1 MKPGLGSQD
10 PRPTGRGE
18 YMLNKIAFA
27 LLIASAICLLVQKV
41 DDMAIHY
48 MLAHVTTTL
57 KIK

>member
-1 MKPGLGSQD
+1 
-10 PRPTGRGE
+10 
-18 YMLNKIAFA
+18 MLNKIAFA